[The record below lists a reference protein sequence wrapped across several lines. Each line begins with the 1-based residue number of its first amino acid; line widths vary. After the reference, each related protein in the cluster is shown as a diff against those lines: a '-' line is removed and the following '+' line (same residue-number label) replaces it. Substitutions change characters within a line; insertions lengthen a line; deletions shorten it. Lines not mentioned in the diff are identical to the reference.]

1 MSLLTGMLQ
10 LLPPETAHN
19 VTIQL
24 TKYGSPLLSKG
35 FQDQSLHT
43 NVKGLSF
50 SNPLGIAAGFDKNAE
65 LIDPLLKID
74 LDLWNVELL
83 HRSHNMETQSQ
94 EFLD

>member
-24 TKYGSPLLSKG
+24 TKYGSFLLSKG

-43 NVKGLSF
+43 NIKGLS
-50 SNPLGIAAGFDKNAE
+50 
-65 LIDPLLKID
+65 LIHI
-74 LDLWNVELL
+74 
-83 HRSHNMETQSQ
+83 
-94 EFLD
+94 

>member
-19 VTIQL
+19 FTIQL

-43 NVKGLSF
+43 NVKRPKL
-50 SNPLGIAAGFDKNAE
+50 
-65 LIDPLLKID
+65 
-74 LDLWNVELL
+74 
-83 HRSHNMETQSQ
+83 
-94 EFLD
+94 

>member
-35 FQDQSLHT
+35 FQDKSLHT
-43 NVKGLSF
+43 NLKGLSF

-65 LIDPLLKID
+65 LIDLSLI
-74 LDLWNVELL
+74 
-83 HRSHNMETQSQ
+83 HI
-94 EFLD
+94 

>member
-43 NVKGLSF
+43 CLLYTSD
-50 SNPLGIAAGFDKNAE
+50 AADE
-65 LIDPLLKID
+65 
-74 LDLWNVELL
+74 
-83 HRSHNMETQSQ
+83 
-94 EFLD
+94 

>member
-35 FQDQSLHT
+35 FQDQSLNT

-50 SNPLGIAAGFDKNAE
+50 SNPLWVTEA
-65 LIDPLLKID
+65 
-74 LDLWNVELL
+74 
-83 HRSHNMETQSQ
+83 
-94 EFLD
+94 

>member
-35 FQDQSLHT
+35 FQDQSLH
-43 NVKGLSF
+43 NNIKGLILII
-50 SNPLGIAAGFDKNAE
+50 LGVITVTKKCLLLLCCLLEGDMTNE
-65 LIDPLLKID
+65 NYQIDSI
-74 LDLWNVELL
+74 
-83 HRSHNMETQSQ
+83 
-94 EFLD
+94 